1 MFNCIYFEELDSTN
15 SYAKRNIDS
24 LNNYDV
30 IIANNQTS
38 GRGRLS
44 RKWHADNKSLTFSI
58 VIKDTRIIND
68 FASLSLLSAVAI
80 YNTLIKYVPNVSL
93 KWPNDVIVNN
103 KKISGI
109 LMEAVSFNE
118 LSSLILGIGINV
130 NNDFFPEGL
139 DATSLYI
146 ELGHSINKDL
156 ILNDFLLNFDYLINE
171 NIKGNKIYLK
181 TFRNNNYLL
190 NKKVEANINNK
201 MQTVIVKDIL
211 DDNRIVVALS
221 EIVALNRACLRSG
234 SGIALRLSL

>member
-1 MFNCIYFEELDSTN
+1 MFNYIYFEELDSTN
-15 SYAKRNIDS
+15 SYSKKNIDS

-130 NNDFFPEGL
+130 NNDFFPKGL

-211 DDNRIVVALS
+211 DDNRIVVSIGKKDYALS
-221 EIVALNRACLRSG
+221 TGE
-234 SGIALRLSL
+234 LSFHKDK

>member
-1 MFNCIYFEELDSTN
+1 M
-15 SYAKRNIDS
+15 
-24 LNNYDV
+24 
-30 IIANNQTS
+30 
-38 GRGRLS
+38 
-44 RKWHADNKSLTFSI
+44 
-58 VIKDTRIIND
+58 IKDTRIIND

-130 NNDFFPEGL
+130 NNDFFPKGL

-211 DDNRIVVALS
+211 DDNRIVVSIGKKDYALS
-221 EIVALNRACLRSG
+221 TGE
-234 SGIALRLSL
+234 LSFHKDK

>member
-1 MFNCIYFEELDSTN
+1 MFNYIYFEELDSTN
-15 SYAKRNIDS
+15 SYAKKNIDS

-130 NNDFFPEGL
+130 NNDFFPKGL

-156 ILNDFLLNFDYLINE
+156 ILNDFLFNFDYLINE

-211 DDNRIVVALS
+211 DDNRIVVSIGKKDYALS
-221 EIVALNRACLRSG
+221 TGE
-234 SGIALRLSL
+234 LSFHKDK